1 MEKIRDDNSKNRILA
16 AATTLFAKKGFDGTS
31 IREICKKAE
40 VNICMISYYWGGK
53 RELYEGIIE
62 NLIERQTE
70 YSKTFMDLNKNP
82 SELTKAECIELL
94 GTILDKAVDFLYSNK
109 ISNDLMMFLLK
120 EQQNPKRKLDSPVFS
135 YIRKLVAR
143 IFGDDIS
150 HKEIIYKTVFIFSQL
165 NSPRIMPAF
174 CLGMLGQDE
183 FGEDDK
189 QIIKDNIKFY
199 INAIT
204 KEVALD

>member
-62 NLIERQTE
+62 NLIEQQTE

-94 GTILDKAVDFLYSNK
+94 GTILDKEMDFLYSNK

-135 YIRKLVAR
+135 YIRKLVVR

-174 CLGMLGQDE
+174 CLGRLGQDE